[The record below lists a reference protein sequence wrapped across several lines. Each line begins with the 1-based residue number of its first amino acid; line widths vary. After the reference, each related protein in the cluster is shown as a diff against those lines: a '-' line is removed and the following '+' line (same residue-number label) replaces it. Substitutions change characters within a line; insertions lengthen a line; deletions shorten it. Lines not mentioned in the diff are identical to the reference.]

1 MHDACREEPAVSDQ
15 DRSGE
20 VASAVGPDPAAA
32 GEPSPA
38 WAGERSPT
46 GAGAGVLAADLV
58 QTVLDAEAERHL
70 AQSAE
75 SKQVMF
81 PDDLLPGVGAKE
93 MSLKEGLAKAGK
105 ATFVV
110 CLLLSAMDGFQ
121 LPALSI
127 LAPNMRDTFGVSNGT
142 MTFIAAASGS
152 FLVLGAVPM
161 GWLADRYHR
170 GRILGVS
177 ALIFTAMSVVSGLA
191 LNAFMFFCARLGVGV
206 AQSSTVPVS
215 GSLQADTYP
224 IGVRGRIAAAT
235 GFVAS
240 ALGALSPIL
249 VGAVAS
255 AGGGSGWR
263 WAFILLGLPVAV
275 VGVFAFRLHEA
286 PRGQNEMMH
295 VLGQVVHHD
304 RPVPPSLEAAFARI
318 LQIRTLKTTIL
329 AFSALGFGLFTVPVL
344 SNLFM
349 QDHFGLDAFKRG
361 VVVTITGVGA
371 LLVLPFI
378 GRYYDRLYRQD
389 PARALRLIGFT
400 LLPAALLTPVQYFM
414 PNIYLFTLLAVPQ
427 AMLMIPSYYIL
438 GAVLQSVVPYRLRGM
453 GTSVSAVYTFFIG
466 ATGGALLAALLESMF
481 NVRVAIIVLIIPST
495 LIGGSLIIR
504 SAGFIRADLSMVV
517 AELQEELEEH
527 ERQEADPEGVP
538 VIQVSHIDYS
548 YGQVQVLFDVGCEV
562 HRSEVLALLGTN
574 GAGKSTVL
582 RAIAGLGMPSRGV
595 VRLHGQNITFASPEQ
610 RVRMGIQLLPG
621 GKGVF
626 PDMTVVENLEM
637 GSFIYRSDPADRQR
651 RMDRVFD
658 LFPSLAARRGALA
671 GSMSGGEQQMLALA
685 RVLLHDPEVLIVDE
699 LSLGLAPIVVQE
711 LIRVVERLKADGMT
725 IIVVEQSLNV
735 AAAIADRAV
744 FMEKGR
750 VLFDGP
756 IRELVERDDLA
767 RAVFLGHEG
776 G

>member
-1 MHDACREEPAVSDQ
+1 
-15 DRSGE
+15 
-20 VASAVGPDPAAA
+20 
-32 GEPSPA
+32 
-38 WAGERSPT
+38 
-46 GAGAGVLAADLV
+46 
-58 QTVLDAEAERHL
+58 
-70 AQSAE
+70 
-75 SKQVMF
+75 
-81 PDDLLPGVGAKE
+81 
-93 MSLKEGLAKAGK
+93 
-105 ATFVV
+105 
-110 CLLLSAMDGFQ
+110 
-121 LPALSI
+121 
-127 LAPNMRDTFGVSNGT
+127 
-142 MTFIAAASGS
+142 
-152 FLVLGAVPM
+152 
-161 GWLADRYHR
+161 
-170 GRILGVS
+170 
-177 ALIFTAMSVVSGLA
+177 
-191 LNAFMFFCARLGVGV
+191 
-206 AQSSTVPVS
+206 
-215 GSLQADTYP
+215 
-224 IGVRGRIAAAT
+224 
-235 GFVAS
+235 
-240 ALGALSPIL
+240 
-249 VGAVAS
+249 
-255 AGGGSGWR
+255 
-263 WAFILLGLPVAV
+263 VAV

-318 LQIRTLKTTIL
+318 LQIRTLKTTIM

-378 GRYYDRLYRQD
+378 GRYYDHLYRQD

-466 ATGGALLAALLESMF
+466 ATGGALLAALLESIF

-562 HRSEVLALLGTN
+562 HRGEVLALLGTN

-711 LIRVVERLKADGMT
+711 LIRVVERLKAEGMT

-756 IRELVERDDLA
+756 IRDLVERDDLA